1 VTVDPLVREVVGT
14 YLSLADAAVPG
25 LVQGLYLT
33 GSVALDDFLQ
43 RRGDIDFV
51 AVSVVPPS
59 PAQTAALQQVHARLA
74 GRVRRPFF
82 EGPYVT
88 WDELAGDPAAAEPG
102 PYAHRGGLLPAVPH
116 GRQPATWQVLSRHGV
131 TMRGPEAQ
139 DLTVDTAP
147 EELVVWA
154 RDSLAR
160 YWRPWW
166 ERSTRPLTSEGLAC
180 LGGEAAAW
188 GVLGVSRAHRAIAT
202 GEAVSKTAA
211 GEYAH
216 KAFDAKWHR
225 IVDECLRVR
234 RGGGGRSA
242 YATPVGR
249 RTDALA
255 FVDMAIDDA
264 RSRA

>member
-1 VTVDPLVREVVGT
+1 MREVVGA
-14 YLSLADAAVPG
+14 YLSLTDAAVPG

-33 GSVALDDFLQ
+33 GSVALDDFLR

-51 AVSVVPPS
+51 AVSAVPPS
-59 PAQTAALQQVHARLA
+59 PAQTAALQQAHARLA
-74 GRVRRPFF
+74 GHVRRPFF

-88 WDELAGDPAAAEPG
+88 WDELADDPADAAPG

-131 TMRGPEAQ
+131 TMRGPNAQ
-139 DLTVDTAP
+139 DLTIDTAP
-147 EELVVWA
+147 GELVRWA
-154 RDSLAR
+154 RESLAR

-166 ERSTRPLTSEGLAC
+166 ERSSQPLTSEGLAA
-180 LGGEAAAW
+180 LGAEATSW
-188 GVLGVSRAHRAIAT
+188 GVLGASRAHRALTT

-216 KAFDAKWHR
+216 TAFGPAWHR
-225 IVDECLRVR
+225 VVEESLRVR
-234 RGGGGRSA
+234 RGDGGRSR

-249 RTDALA
+249 RADALA
-255 FVDMAIDDA
+255 FVDMVIEDA
-264 RSRA
+264 HARL